1 MKLPELREELHEYIN
16 RADESILKVIYAIS
30 KESENSIIVGYNTDD
45 TPITNQELR
54 KRVKAASQRVKTG
67 DFLTQEEIEQE
78 IENW

>member
-67 DFLTQEEIEQE
+67 DFLTQEEIEQD

>member
-45 TPITNQELR
+45 TPITNQELK

-67 DFLTQEEIEQE
+67 DFLTQKEIEQE